1 MTPIAT
7 ADHLIS
13 VYLVY
18 ATASIG
24 LTIWLARTLFKNG
37 EVFLEDVFADNP
49 RMAASVNQLLVV
61 GFYLLN
67 LGYALITLKAGHE
80 VSTSTEALET
90 LAMKLGS
97 LLLSLGALHMGN
109 LYHLFHPDP
118 SPRTDPPRPR
128 RLSLPQMRH
137 DGYAAR
143 RATSLDLRPPSPG
156 APRHGHHHLDR
167 GAGGARRRSACRRRR
182 ALARPPSLSCS
193 IRPARSASAAGAG
206 CSARRAS
213 SR

>member
-18 ATASIG
+18 ATASVG

-49 RMAASVNQLLVV
+49 RMAAAVNQLLVV

-80 VSTSTEALET
+80 VATSTEALET

-109 LYHLFHPDP
+109 LYLFH
-118 SPRTDPPRPR
+118 RIRRRGQIRLAPPPVM
-128 RLSLPQMRH
+128 PQMRH
-137 DGYAAR
+137 DGYA
-143 RATSLDLRPPSPG
+143 G
-156 APRHGHHHLDR
+156 AER
-167 GAGGARRRSACRRRR
+167 G
-182 ALARPPSLSCS
+182 L
-193 IRPARSASAAGAG
+193 
-206 CSARRAS
+206 
-213 SR
+213 